1 MAKYEVKNRQSL
13 FDVAV
18 EVYGDASGVVW
29 LCEDN
34 PQLPGPTGP
43 VSAGEVL
50 EIRDDKIN
58 TRVVGYLAVHAPF
71 STITERELPQGIG
84 FWRVEDYVVG

>member
-1 MAKYEVKNRQSL
+1 MDKYEVKIGQSL
-13 FDVAV
+13 FDIAI

-43 VSAGEVL
+43 ISAGEIL
-50 EIRDDKIN
+50 AIRAEKIN

-71 STITERELPQGIG
+71 QTISERELPTGIG
-84 FWRVEDYVVG
+84 FWRVEDYVVN